1 MNMNRIS
8 PKLMVGILVALFFC
22 VALFFRVYFPYEQV
36 FGSDWIKYTG
46 IDAYYQMRLVD
57 NLVQNFPH
65 RITFDPY
72 FVYPGGKAITI
83 QFFNQ
88 MLAGI
93 IWIIGFGSPSQHLI
107 DVVGVY
113 FPAVLGALLVI
124 PVYFLGKTIFGR
136 GTGVLAA
143 GLIAI
148 LPGELLGRSMLGFT
162 DYHVAETLL
171 TATAMLF
178 LLLAIRAAKQSELTF
193 RHLYQ
198 RNWAR
203 GTRTLVYS
211 LLAGIILGIYLITW
225 AGGPLF
231 VFIIT
236 LFMVVQFI
244 VDHLKRKSTDYLCLI
259 GVIVF
264 SIALLIYLPV
274 VVRVIYLYAL
284 IMAILLPIIL
294 YGISWFLDRREIKPA
309 YYPAA
314 LFGLGLA
321 GLAIFYLVMPG
332 NVNAVLGHFRIFF
345 PTGVSLTTIEMQHIF
360 FPAGKFSTQ
369 VAWGNFTT
377 GLLLYPAD
385 WWPRNLLIPG
395 FGIIS
400 LGFLIYHVIKYGSAE
415 KSLLVVWSLVI
426 LAATLGQ
433 RRFAYYLAVNMALLT
448 GYFSWRI
455 LERAGI
461 SKLRTQSADLPA
473 RAERRKVKL
482 KRGHSGGLHITRR
495 HLVISLVMVII
506 FFVVYVPN
514 INYAKDVAKQA
525 RFAPTDAWHSSMDW
539 LRENTP
545 DPFGNPDFYY
555 EIHERPPDGES
566 FYYPESAYGVM
577 SWWDYGYWIARIA
590 RRLPNASPGQDPES
604 NTKAALFFTAQD
616 EKTANGILNEQD
628 SAYVVID
635 AQTATNKFWAIA
647 AWAGRGETEFF
658 EVYYLPQGGQLR
670 QTWLFYPEYYRAM
683 STRLFNFDGKAT
695 ASAGA
700 WVIWYEEKKSDDGS
714 LIKQI
719 TDQKEFPNYE
729 AAVNFISGQK
739 SANTRVVGINPYVS
753 LLPMEKLED
762 YKLVHSS
769 AEMVAKPGGGMIPE
783 VKIFEYTGGKQEPVT
798 TIDR

>member
-1 MNMNRIS
+1 
-8 PKLMVGILVALFFC
+8 MVAILIALFFS
-22 VALFFRVYFPYEQV
+22 VALYIRVYFPYEQV

-93 IWIIGFGSPSQHLI
+93 IWIIGLGSPSQHLI

-136 GTGVLAA
+136 WAGVLAA
-143 GLIAI
+143 GLIAVS
-148 LPGELLGRSMLGFT
+148 PGELLGRSMLGFT
-162 DYHVAETLL
+162 DYHVAETLF
-171 TATAMLF
+171 TVTAMLF
-178 LLLAIRAAKQSELTF
+178 LLLAIKAAKQSELTL

-198 RNWAR
+198 RDWAR
-203 GTRTLVYS
+203 GIKTLAYS

-236 LFMVVQFI
+236 LFLVVQLI
-244 VDHLKRKSTDYLCLI
+244 IDHLRRKSTDYLCLI
-259 GVIVF
+259 SVIVF
-264 SIALLIYLPV
+264 LVALLMYLPV
-274 VVRVIYLYAL
+274 VVRAIYLYAL
-284 IMAILLPIIL
+284 IMAILIPIIL
-294 YGISWFLDRREIKPA
+294 YSVSWFLDRREIKPA

-332 NVNAVLGHFRIFF
+332 NVSAVLSHFRIFF
-345 PTGVSLTTIEMQHIF
+345 PTGVSLTTIEMQHMF

-369 VAWGNFTT
+369 VAWGNFP
-377 GLLLYPAD
+377 GSLLLYPAD
-385 WWPRNLLIPG
+385 WWPRNLPVPG
-395 FGIIS
+395 FGIIA
-400 LGFLIYHVIKYGSAE
+400 LGFLIYHVIKHGSAE

-461 SKLRTQSADLPA
+461 NKLGTQPA
-473 RAERRKVKL
+473 ETSTRAERRKVKL
-482 KRGHSGGLHITRR
+482 RGRQRGGLHITSR
-495 HLVISLVMVII
+495 HLVISAAMVII

-514 INYAKDVAKQA
+514 FNYAKDVAKQA
-525 RFAPTDAWHSSMDW
+525 RFAPTDAWHGSMDW

-545 DPFGNPDFYY
+545 DPFDTPDFYN
-555 EIHERPPDGES
+555 EIHERPLVEES
-566 FYYPESAYGVM
+566 YYYPESAYGVM

-590 RRLPNASPGQDPES
+590 RRLPNASPGQDVEA
-604 NTKAALFFTAQD
+604 NTKAALFFTSQD
-616 EKTANGILNEQD
+616 EKSANGILDELD

-635 AQTATNKFWAIA
+635 YQTATNKFWAIA
-647 AWAGRGETEFF
+647 TWAGRGVTEFF
-658 EVYYLPQGGQLR
+658 EVYYLPQDGQLR

-695 ASAGA
+695 DSGNT
-700 WVIWYEEKKSDDGS
+700 WVIWYEEKKGGDGS

-719 TDQKEFPNYE
+719 TDRKEFPNYE

-739 SANTRVVGINPYVS
+739 SANLRVVGVNPYVS
-753 LLPMEKLED
+753 LLTLEKLGD

-769 AEMVAKPGGGMIPE
+769 AGMVAKSAGGVTPE
-783 VKIFEYTGGKQEPVT
+783 VKIFEYTGGKQGPVT
-798 TIDR
+798 AIDK

>member
-1 MNMNRIS
+1 
-8 PKLMVGILVALFFC
+8 
-22 VALFFRVYFPYEQV
+22 
-36 FGSDWIKYTG
+36 
-46 IDAYYQMRLVD
+46 MRLVD

-88 MLAGI
+88 ILAGI
-93 IWIIGFGSPSQHLI
+93 IWIIGFGSPSQNLI
-107 DVVGVY
+107 NVVGVY

-136 GTGVLAA
+136 WAGVLAA
-143 GLIAI
+143 GLIAV

-162 DYHVAETLL
+162 DYHVAETLF

-178 LLLAIRAAKQSELTF
+178 LLLAIKAAKQSELTF

-198 RNWAR
+198 RDWAR
-203 GTRTLVYS
+203 GTKTLVYS

-236 LFMVVQFI
+236 FFLVVQFI
-244 VDHLKRKSTDYLCLI
+244 IDHLKRRATDYLCVI

-264 SIALLIYLPV
+264 LIALLIYLPV

-284 IMAILLPIIL
+284 IMAMLIPIIL
-294 YGISWFLDRREIKPA
+294 YGISWFLDRREVKPA

-314 LFGLGLA
+314 LIGLGLA
-321 GLAIFYLVMPG
+321 GFAIFYLVMPG
-332 NVNAVLGHFRIFF
+332 NVSAVLGHFRIFF
-345 PTGVSLTTIEMQHIF
+345 PTGVSLTTIEMQHLF

-369 VAWGNFTT
+369 VAWGNFP
-377 GLLLYPAD
+377 GSLLLYPAD
-385 WWPRNLLIPG
+385 WRPHNLPVPG
-395 FGIIS
+395 FGIIA
-400 LGFLIYHVIKYGSAE
+400 LGFLIYHVIKHGSAE
-415 KSLLVVWSLVI
+415 KSLLLVWSLVI

-461 SKLRTQSADLPA
+461 NKLRTQSAELPT

-482 KRGHSGGLHITRR
+482 KGQHRGGLHITGR
-495 HLVISLVMVII
+495 HMVISLAMVVI

-545 DPFGNPDFYY
+545 DPFVTPDFYN
-555 EIHERPPDGES
+555 EIHERPSVGES
-566 FYYPESAYGVM
+566 YNYPESAYGVM

-590 RRLPNASPGQDPES
+590 RRLPNASPGQDTEA

-616 EKTANGILNEQD
+616 EQSANVILNERD

-635 AQTATNKFWAIA
+635 SQTATNKLWAIA

-658 EVYYLPQGGQLR
+658 EVYYLPQDGQLR
-670 QTWLFYPEYYRAM
+670 QMWLFYPEYYRAM

-695 ASAGA
+695 DSAVA
-700 WVIWYEEKKSDDGS
+700 WVIWYEEKKSGDGS
-714 LIKQI
+714 IIKQV
-719 TDQKEFPNYE
+719 TDQKRFSNYE

-739 SANTRVVGINPYVS
+739 SDNIRVVGVSPYIS
-753 LLPMEKLED
+753 LLSQEKLEN

-769 AEMVAKPGGGMIPE
+769 AEVVAKPGGGMTPE
-783 VKIFEYTGGKQEPVT
+783 VKIFEYTGGK
-798 TIDR
+798 